1 MIQLLIALFEVY
13 KAVLT
18 YLREI
23 YWNLLLNKSSRFL
36 LKPHRQVSFWIQPK
50 GFVTKLVYLNSPF
63 KKYRR
68 SFEYKVFEKI
78 SQVLTPGD
86 TVIDIGANV
95 GILSLFMN
103 HLVGK
108 EGHVYSVE
116 ASSKNVEIFTQN
128 VKLNEIENITIIN
141 KAVSDS
147 PGTVFLAPPHENYN
161 DALLVISDSP
171 RDNAEKVDAVPFDT
185 IAETLGINS
194 AKLIKIDIEGAEI
207 LFFRGAQQ
215 FLLKHK
221 PFLIFESLEAYTQR
235 LGYSVTDVIALL
247 LQLDYKLVQ
256 LDQETWFATH
266 KTKIQ

>member
-1 MIQLLIALFEVY
+1 MQLLIALFEVY
-13 KAVLT
+13 KAILM

-23 YWNLLLNKSSRFL
+23 YWNLMIVGKNKILLEPYKKVF
-36 LKPHRQVSFWIQPK
+36 FWIQPK
-50 GFVTKLVYLNSPF
+50 GFVTKLVFLNSPF

-78 SQVLTPGD
+78 SQVLQNGD
-86 TVIDIGANV
+86 IAIDIGANV

-103 HLVGK
+103 NLVGK
-108 EGHVYSVE
+108 EGHIYSIE
-116 ASSKNVEIFTQN
+116 ASSKNVEMFTHN
-128 VKLNEIENITIIN
+128 IDLNKIENITIIN
-141 KAVSDS
+141 KAVSDK
-147 PGTVFLAPPHENYN
+147 PGTLFLAPPTESYN
-161 DALLVISDSP
+161 DALLVISDLPSK
-171 RDNAEKVDAVPFDT
+171 NAETVDAIPFDT
-185 IAETLGINS
+185 IAEQFGINS

-207 LFFRGAQQ
+207 LFFKGAQQ